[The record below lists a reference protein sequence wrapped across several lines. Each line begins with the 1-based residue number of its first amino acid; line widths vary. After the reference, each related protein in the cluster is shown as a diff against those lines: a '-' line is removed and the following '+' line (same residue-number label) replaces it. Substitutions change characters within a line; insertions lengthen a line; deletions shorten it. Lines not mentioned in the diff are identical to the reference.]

1 MQTVKPRLLSED
13 FDSRCKVGLKLQSSV
28 YQKWNEKTIKKPQNQ
43 KYRYRCDNCINS
55 AMIQNNILFIFNNFK
70 ENMGISYSVSDIYK

>member
-1 MQTVKPRLLSED
+1 MRKRL
-13 FDSRCKVGLKLQSSV
+13 R
-28 YQKWNEKTIKKPQNQ
+28 